1 MMSRY
6 SKENP
11 EKKTSAAMEKALTL
25 AENAESGHSTPVQAQ
40 VNALLALFWLKVVEL
55 EAQGVKIPEK
65 P

>member
-1 MMSRY
+1 MSRY

-11 EKKTSAAMEKALTL
+11 EKKTSAAMEKALNL

-55 EAQGVKIPEK
+55 EAHSVKICEK

>member
-1 MMSRY
+1 MSRY

-11 EKKTSAAMEKALTL
+11 EKKSSAAMERALTL

-55 EAQGVKIPEK
+55 EAQGVEIPKK

>member
-1 MMSRY
+1 MSRY

-11 EKKTSAAMEKALTL
+11 EKTSTAAMEKALNL

-55 EAQGVKIPEK
+55 EAQGVKICEK